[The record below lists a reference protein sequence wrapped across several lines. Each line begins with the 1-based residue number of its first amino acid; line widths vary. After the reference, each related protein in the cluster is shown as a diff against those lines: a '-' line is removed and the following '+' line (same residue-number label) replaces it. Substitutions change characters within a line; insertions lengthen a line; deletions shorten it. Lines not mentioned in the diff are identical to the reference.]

1 MSKHVISISKDK
13 CIGCSMCVKDC
24 PANNIRLKNKTA
36 CIISNDCVMCGHCA
50 AVCPKGAVTISG
62 YEEQPAEKSREIRLN
77 PDDVLDT
84 IRFRRTVRQFM
95 NKEIPDSVLQQI
107 LEAGRLTHTEKN
119 MQDVSFFVLKK
130 EKSNLE
136 QLAVN
141 LFRKLK
147 PFVNL
152 FSPMSR
158 RVGIT
163 DSSFFFNAPE
173 VIVIASSS
181 SINGALA
188 AQNMEFAA
196 EANGLGVLY
205 SGFFTMA
212 ANSSRKIKKI
222 LDLPKGKKVI
232 TTLVLG
238 YPKVKYHRSVQR
250 EKLNVKYL

>member
-1 MSKHVISISKDK
+1 
-13 CIGCSMCVKDC
+13 
-24 PANNIRLKNKTA
+24 
-36 CIISNDCVMCGHCA
+36 
-50 AVCPKGAVTISG
+50 
-62 YEEQPAEKSREIRLN
+62 
-77 PDDVLDT
+77 
-84 IRFRRTVRQFM
+84 
-95 NKEIPDSVLQQI
+95 
-107 LEAGRLTHTEKN
+107 

-163 DSSFFFNAPE
+163 DSFFFFNAPE

-238 YPKVKYHRSVQR
+238 YPQVQ
-250 EKLNVKYL
+250 